1 MIVKASVS
9 ITEPQDQFARRMVAE
24 GRFSSVS
31 AVVQHGLDR
40 LREEIER
47 WEAETTAL
55 RALLEERR
63 QGEFVPF
70 EEFRRQT
77 EEMIAEKRAEYGL

>member
-1 MIVKASVS
+1 
-9 ITEPQDQFARRMVAE
+9 MVAE
-24 GRFSSVS
+24 GRFSSIS
-31 AVVQHGLDR
+31 AVIQHSLDR

-47 WEAETTAL
+47 REAETTAL

-70 EEFRRQT
+70 EEFHRQT
-77 EEMIAEKRAEYGL
+77 EEMIAEKRADYGL